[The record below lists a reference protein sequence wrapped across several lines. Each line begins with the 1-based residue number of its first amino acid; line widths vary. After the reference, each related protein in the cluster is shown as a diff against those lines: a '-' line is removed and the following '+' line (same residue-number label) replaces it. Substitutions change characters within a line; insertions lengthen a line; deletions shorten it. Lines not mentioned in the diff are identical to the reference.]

1 MRKCPRCG
9 MENPDDAYFCRYC
22 YYPLVEGAVLKVE
35 VPRAE
40 RSPRIRLSR
49 GLLLT
54 SLVLNVVYHVSLPFI
69 FSIMFYHNVIV
80 IVNTPYGEATPVIG
94 GTGLNFLTLF
104 TLLELAAAAL
114 GGAAIK
120 GTERGFLYVL
130 YPLGLLGQFFS
141 FSSFVYPNPLGLNIL
156 SIISG
161 VAIIAGG
168 SFFSIIMREAL
179 ESRLAT
185 YSSLALLFYY
195 FVVATMPLSVSFLGP
210 VNAVVSAVLLYVVTK
225 EVR

>member
-1 MRKCPRCG
+1 

-22 YYPLVEGAVLKVE
+22 CYPLVEGAVLKVE

-69 FSIMFYHNVIV
+69 FSIMLNQNVIV
-80 IVNTPYGEATPVIG
+80 IVNTPYGEATPIIG
-94 GTGLNFLTLF
+94 GTGLSFLTLF

-120 GTERGFLYVL
+120 GTKRGFLYVL

-179 ESRLAT
+179 ENRLAT

-195 FVVATMPLSVSFLGP
+195 FVAATMPLSVSFLGP

>member
-1 MRKCPRCG
+1 
-9 MENPDDAYFCRYC
+9 MENPDGAYFCRYC

-35 VPRAE
+35 VSKAE
-40 RSPRIRLSR
+40 KSPRIRLSR

-54 SLVLNVVYHVSLPFI
+54 SLVINIVYHVSLPFI
-69 FSIMFYHNVIV
+69 FSIMLNQNVIV
-80 IVNTPYGEATPVIG
+80 IVNTPYGEATPMISK
-94 GTGLNFLTLF
+94 TGLNFLTLL

-120 GTERGFLYVL
+120 GTKRGFLYVL

-141 FSSFVYPNPLGLNIL
+141 FSSFVYPNSLGLNVL
-156 SIISG
+156 SVISG

-195 FVVATMPLSVSFLGP
+195 FVAAIMPLSVSFLGP

>member
-1 MRKCPRCG
+1 

-22 YYPLVEGAVLKVE
+22 YYPLMEGAVLKVE

-40 RSPRIRLSR
+40 KSPRIRLSR

-69 FSIMFYHNVIV
+69 FSIMLNQNAIV

-94 GTGLNFLTLF
+94 GTGLSFLTMF

-120 GTERGFLYVL
+120 GTKRGFLYVL

-141 FSSFVYPNPLGLNIL
+141 FSSFVYPNPLGLDVL

-179 ESRLAT
+179 ENRLAT
-185 YSSLALLFYY
+185 YSTLALLIYY
-195 FVVATMPLSVSFLGP
+195 FVAAIMPLSVSFLGP
-210 VNAVVSAVLLYVVTK
+210 VNAAVSAVLLYVVTK

>member
-1 MRKCPRCG
+1 
-9 MENPDDAYFCRYC
+9 MENPDDAYFCKYC

-40 RSPRIRLSR
+40 KSPRIRLSR
-49 GLLLT
+49 GPLLT
-54 SLVLNVVYHVSLPFI
+54 SLVLNIVYHVSLPFI
-69 FSIMFYHNVIV
+69 FSIMLHQNVIV
-80 IVNTPYGEATPVIG
+80 IVNTPYGGATPVIG
-94 GTGLNFLTLF
+94 GTGLSFLTLF

-141 FSSFVYPNPLGLNIL
+141 FSSFVYSNPLGLNIL
-156 SIISG
+156 GIVSG

-179 ESRLAT
+179 ENRLAT
-185 YSSLALLFYY
+185 YSTLALLFYY
-195 FVVATMPLSVSFLGP
+195 FVTATMPLSVSFLGP

>member
-1 MRKCPRCG
+1 

-54 SLVLNVVYHVSLPFI
+54 SLVLNVVYHVSLPFV
-69 FSIMFYHNVIV
+69 FSIMLNQNVIV
-80 IVNTPYGEATPVIG
+80 IVNTPYGEATPIIS
-94 GTGLNFLTLF
+94 GTGLSFLTLF
-104 TLLELAAAAL
+104 TLLELAAAVL

-141 FSSFVYPNPLGLNIL
+141 FSSFVYSNPLGLNISQGSSCL
-156 SIISG
+156 CSTHLTSFVTTYRSTALTTALTGPRKDTDSG
-161 VAIIAGG
+161 IVA
-168 SFFSIIMREAL
+168 
-179 ESRLAT
+179 AT
-185 YSSLALLFYY
+185 
-195 FVVATMPLSVSFLGP
+195 
-210 VNAVVSAVLLYVVTK
+210 K
-225 EVR
+225 

>member
-1 MRKCPRCG
+1 

-35 VPRAE
+35 GPRAKK
-40 RSPRIRLSR
+40 SPRIRLSR

-69 FSIMFYHNVIV
+69 FSIMLNQNVIV
-80 IVNTPYGEATPVIG
+80 IVNTPYGEATPIIG
-94 GTGLNFLTLF
+94 GTGLSFLTLF

-120 GTERGFLYVL
+120 GTKRGFLYVL

-141 FSSFVYPNPLGLNIL
+141 FSSFVYPNSLGLNML

-179 ESRLAT
+179 ENRLAT
-185 YSSLALLFYY
+185 YSTLALLFYY
-195 FVVATMPLSVSFLGP
+195 FVAAIMPLSVSFLGP

>member
-1 MRKCPRCG
+1 

-35 VPRAE
+35 GSRAE

-54 SLVLNVVYHVSLPFI
+54 SLVLNIVYHVSLPFV
-69 FSIMFYHNVIV
+69 FSIMLNQNVIV
-80 IVNTPYGEATPVIG
+80 IVNTPYGEATPIIG
-94 GTGLNFLTLF
+94 GTGLSFLTLF

-120 GTERGFLYVL
+120 GTKRGFLYVL

-141 FSSFVYPNPLGLNIL
+141 FSSLVYSNPLGLNVL
-156 SIISG
+156 GIISG

-185 YSSLALLFYY
+185 YSTLALLFYY
-195 FVVATMPLSVSFLGP
+195 FVAATMPLSVSFLGP

>member
-1 MRKCPRCG
+1 

-69 FSIMFYHNVIV
+69 FSIMLNQNVIV
-80 IVNTPYGEATPVIG
+80 IVNTPYGEVTPVIG
-94 GTGLNFLTLF
+94 GTGLSFLTLF

-120 GTERGFLYVL
+120 GTKRGFLYVL

-141 FSSFVYPNPLGLNIL
+141 FSSFVYPNPLGLDVL

-179 ESRLAT
+179 ENRLAT
-185 YSSLALLFYY
+185 YSTLALLIYY
-195 FVVATMPLSVSFLGP
+195 FVAAIMPLSVSFLGP
-210 VNAVVSAVLLYVVTK
+210 VNAAVSAVLLYVVTK

>member
-1 MRKCPRCG
+1 

-54 SLVLNVVYHVSLPFI
+54 SLVLNVVYHVSLPFV
-69 FSIMFYHNVIV
+69 FSIMLNQNVIV
-80 IVNTPYGEATPVIG
+80 IVNTPYGEATPIIS
-94 GTGLNFLTLF
+94 GTGLSFLTLF

-120 GTERGFLYVL
+120 GTKRGFLYVL

-141 FSSFVYPNPLGLNIL
+141 FSSFVYSNPLGLNVL

-185 YSSLALLFYY
+185 YSTLALLFYY
-195 FVVATMPLSVSFLGP
+195 FVAATMPLSVSFLGP

>member
-1 MRKCPRCG
+1 

-69 FSIMFYHNVIV
+69 FSIMLNQNVIV
-80 IVNTPYGEATPVIG
+80 IVNTPYGEATPIIS
-94 GTGLNFLTLF
+94 GTGLSFLTLF

-141 FSSFVYPNPLGLNIL
+141 FSSFVYSNPLGLNIL

-185 YSSLALLFYY
+185 YSTLALLFYY
-195 FVVATMPLSVSFLGP
+195 FVAATMPLSVSFLGP

>member
-1 MRKCPRCG
+1 

-54 SLVLNVVYHVSLPFI
+54 SLVLNVVYHVSLPFV
-69 FSIMFYHNVIV
+69 FSIMLNQNVIV

-94 GTGLNFLTLF
+94 GTGLSFLTLF

-120 GTERGFLYVL
+120 STKRGLLYVL

-141 FSSFVYPNPLGLNIL
+141 FSSFVYSNPLGLDVL

-179 ESRLAT
+179 ENRLAT
-185 YSSLALLFYY
+185 YSTLALLIYY
-195 FVVATMPLSVSFLGP
+195 FVAAIMPLSVSFLGP
-210 VNAVVSAVLLYVVTK
+210 VNAAVSAVLLYVVTK

>member
-1 MRKCPRCG
+1 

-35 VPRAE
+35 VPKVE
-40 RSPRIRLSR
+40 KSPRIRLSR

-69 FSIMFYHNVIV
+69 FSIMLYQNVIV
-80 IVNTPYGEATPVIG
+80 IANTPYGGAAPIIG
-94 GTGLNFLTLF
+94 RTGLSLLTLF
-104 TLLELAAAAL
+104 TLLEFAAAAL

-120 GTERGFLYVL
+120 GTKRGFLYVL

-141 FSSFVYPNPLGLNIL
+141 FSSFVYPNSLGLNIL

-168 SFFSIIMREAL
+168 SIFSIIMREAL
-179 ESRLAT
+179 ENRLAT
-185 YSSLALLFYY
+185 YSTLALLFYY
-195 FVVATMPLSVSFLGP
+195 FVVAIMPLSVSFLGP
-210 VNAVVSAVLLYVVTK
+210 VNAAVSAVLLYVVTK

>member
-1 MRKCPRCG
+1 

-40 RSPRIRLSR
+40 RSFRIRLSR

-54 SLVLNVVYHVSLPFI
+54 SLVLNVIYHVSLPFI
-69 FSIMFYHNVIV
+69 FSIMFYQNVIV
-80 IVNTPYGEATPVIG
+80 IVNTPYGEAIPIIG
-94 GTGLNFLTLF
+94 GTGLSFLTLF

-120 GTERGFLYVL
+120 GTKRGFLYVL

-141 FSSFVYPNPLGLNIL
+141 FSSFVYPNSLGLNVL
-156 SIISG
+156 STISG

-168 SFFSIIMREAL
+168 SYFSIIMREAL
-179 ESRLAT
+179 ENRLAT
-185 YSSLALLFYY
+185 YSTLALLFYY
-195 FVVATMPLSVSFLGP
+195 FVAAIKPLSVSFLGP

>member
-1 MRKCPRCG
+1 

-69 FSIMFYHNVIV
+69 FSIMFYQNVIV

-120 GTERGFLYVL
+120 GTKRGFLYVL

-141 FSSFVYPNPLGLNIL
+141 FSSFVYPNSLGLNVL

-168 SFFSIIMREAL
+168 SYFSIIMREAL
-179 ESRLAT
+179 ENRLVT
-185 YSSLALLFYY
+185 YSTLALLFYY
-195 FVVATMPLSVSFLGP
+195 SVAAIMPLSVSFLGP
-210 VNAVVSAVLLYVVTK
+210 VNAVVSAVLLYVVMK

>member
-1 MRKCPRCG
+1 

-49 GLLLT
+49 GPLLT

-69 FSIMFYHNVIV
+69 FSIMFYQNVIV

-94 GTGLNFLTLF
+94 GTGLSFLTLF

-141 FSSFVYPNPLGLNIL
+141 FSSFVYSSPLGLNIL

-179 ESRLAT
+179 ENRLAT
-185 YSSLALLFYY
+185 YSTLALLFYY
-195 FVVATMPLSVSFLGP
+195 FVAATMPLSVSFLGP

>member
-1 MRKCPRCG
+1 
-9 MENPDDAYFCRYC
+9 MENPDDAYICKYC

-54 SLVLNVVYHVSLPFI
+54 SLVLNVVYHVSLPFV
-69 FSIMFYHNVIV
+69 FSIMLNQNVIV

-94 GTGLNFLTLF
+94 GTGLSFLTLF

-120 GTERGFLYVL
+120 STKRGLLYVL

-141 FSSFVYPNPLGLNIL
+141 FSSFVYSNPLGLDVL

-179 ESRLAT
+179 ENRLAT
-185 YSSLALLFYY
+185 YSTLALLIYY
-195 FVVATMPLSVSFLGP
+195 FVAAIMPLSVSFLGP
-210 VNAVVSAVLLYVVTK
+210 VNAAVSAVLLYVVTK

>member
-1 MRKCPRCG
+1 
-9 MENPDDAYFCRYC
+9 MENPDDAYFCKYC

-40 RSPRIRLSR
+40 KSPRIRLSR

-54 SLVLNVVYHVSLPFI
+54 SLVLNIVYHVSLPFI
-69 FSIMFYHNVIV
+69 FSIMLYQNVIV
-80 IVNTPYGEATPVIG
+80 IANTPYGEAAPIIG
-94 GTGLNFLTLF
+94 RTGLSFLAMF

-120 GTERGFLYVL
+120 RTMRGFLYVL

-141 FSSFVYPNPLGLNIL
+141 FSSFVYSNPHGLDIL
-156 SIISG
+156 STVSG

-179 ESRLAT
+179 ENRLAT
-185 YSSLALLFYY
+185 YSTLALLFYY
-195 FVVATMPLSVSFLGP
+195 FVAAIMPLSVSFLGP
-210 VNAVVSAVLLYVVTK
+210 VNAAVSAVLLYVVTK